1 MPHVQFGWGPGS
13 LVALLLVLG
22 TLVLWRLAGPMS
34 TAEEP
39 ESSEEPELLS
49 PIQRPG

>member
-22 TLVLWRLAGPMS
+22 TGRGQESDQKVETSRSIRLS
-34 TAEEP
+34 
-39 ESSEEPELLS
+39 
-49 PIQRPG
+49 RV